1 MAEQQHICE
10 FCSVVYKNEVNLKLH
25 LIRSKKCLKKRGLSL
40 ESKNKCNE
48 CGKSFVALA
57 NLIVH
62 QESCEKYK
70 ISLVRNEYEKEIDQN
85 KKEYE
90 KQINQ
95 NKKEYEKQIEDL
107 KKEYEKDVEQR
118 KKDNE
123 KLNETIFELKRHHS
137 TFVNELHETHKKE
150 ICYINQ
156 THDKDI
162 KNLKERFDSEKQLL
176 ERHIEI
182 IQKSFENISKE
193 AINRPSTT
201 TNTNSTTTINN
212 IRNVLSTKKTID
224 DLEYDDLVTVFK
236 KTLTEDILLGGQ
248 TAIAKICNDNIIK
261 TDDEKLM
268 LCCTDASRDK
278 FKYMD
283 KSGNLKEDIRVRN
296 FTSKIIK
303 PLETVGEEVYNNSCA
318 MIKEEKNNLDQ
329 LDYGKKASLNS
340 KEDRLH
346 LSMYELRGID
356 RPDYNSKFVNEMAIL
371 TKQIL

>member
-1 MAEQQHICE
+1 MTDQHICE

-40 ESKNKCNE
+40 ESKNNCKE
-48 CGKSFVALA
+48 CGKTFVALA
-57 NLIVH
+57 NLTVH
-62 QESCEKYK
+62 HK
-70 ISLVRNEYEKEIDQN
+70 ISLVRKEYEKEIDQR

-90 KQINQ
+90 KEIDHY
-95 NKKEYEKQIEDL
+95 KKEYEKEID
-107 KKEYEKDVEQR
+107 QR
-118 KKDNE
+118 KKEND
-123 KLNETIFELKRHHS
+123 KLNETIFDLKRHHS
-137 TFVNELHETHKKE
+137 NFTNELHEKYKKE
-150 ICYINQ
+150 ISDINQ
-156 THDKDI
+156 NHNKDF

-176 ERHIEI
+176 EKHIERL
-182 IQKSFENISKE
+182 QTSFENMTKE

-201 TNTNSTTTINN
+201 TNTNTNSTTINN
-212 IRNVLSTKKTID
+212 IRNVLSTKHTID
-224 DLEYDDLVTVFK
+224 DLEYDDLVNVFK

-248 TAIAKICNDNIIK
+248 IAIAKICNDNIIK
-261 TDDEKLM
+261 SDDEKMM

-318 MIKEEKNNLDQ
+318 MIKEEISNLDQ

>member
-1 MAEQQHICE
+1 
-10 FCSVVYKNEVNLKLH
+10 
-25 LIRSKKCLKKRGLSL
+25 L
-40 ESKNKCNE
+40 ESKHKCNE
-48 CGKSFVALA
+48 CGKLFVALA
-57 NLIVH
+57 NLTVH

-70 ISLVRNEYEKEIDQN
+70 VSLIRNEYETRMDQH
-85 KKEYE
+85 KK
-90 KQINQ
+90 
-95 NKKEYEKQIEDL
+95 D
-107 KKEYEKDVEQR
+107 YEKDIEQH
-118 KKDNE
+118 KKDYE
-123 KLNETIFELKRHHS
+123 KLNETIFKLKRHHS
-137 TFVNELHETHKKE
+137 NFINELNETHKKE
-150 ICYINQ
+150 MCYIIQNN
-156 THDKDI
+156 DKDI

-176 ERHIEI
+176 EKHIEI

-201 TNTNSTTTINN
+201 TNTNSTTINN
-212 IRNVLSTKKTID
+212 IRNVLSTKHTID
-224 DLEYDDLVTVFK
+224 DLEYDDLITVFK

-248 TAIAKICNDNIIK
+248 IAIAKICNDNIIK
-261 TDDEKLM
+261 SDDEKMM

-318 MIKEEKNNLDQ
+318 MIKEEISNLDQ

-371 TKQIL
+371 TKQII